1 MKVLLVKMSSLGDV
15 FHALPAVQDAY
26 QQVPNL
32 EIHWLVEEAFADIP
46 NWHPA
51 VTKVIPIAWRRW
63 RKNLSN
69 AAVRTEMKAFYK
81 DLRSTEYDIVLDAQC
96 LIKSAAV
103 TRMAK
108 GPRYGLDKHSCREPF
123 AAKAYQFPQA
133 VAKGQHAI
141 PRVRQLLSQ
150 VLNYSIP
157 ETFSYGID
165 RSRWPRPEMEGGY
178 QGDYWL
184 FLHGTTWDTKLWPE
198 TYWVELAKL
207 VVESGRKVVLPWGND
222 EEKERAGRIA
232 KDIVGVEVLPKM
244 GLNAL
249 NAYLAHAQAVIGVDT
264 GLSHVVA
271 ALEVPSVAIY
281 GATDAVLT
289 GVLGPKVEVLSSSLD
304 CAPCLNK
311 QCTHPDRNDGNPSQ
325 PPCYRSIAPQ
335 RVFDAAVS
343 KLKD

>member
-46 NWHPA
+46 SWHPA

-69 AAVRTEMKAFYK
+69 ATVRSEMKAFYR

-108 GPRYGLDKHSCREPF
+108 GPRYGLDKHSCREPL
-123 AAKAYQFPQA
+123 AAMAYQFPQA

-141 PRVRQLLSQ
+141 PRVRQLLAQ
-150 VLNYSIP
+150 VFNYSIP
-157 ETFSYGID
+157 DTFSYGID
-165 RSRWPRPEMEGGY
+165 RSRWPRPEMVDGY
-178 QGDYWL
+178 KGDYWL

-198 TYWVELAKL
+198 NYWVELAKL
-207 VVESGRKVVLPWGND
+207 VVASGRKVVLPWGND
-222 EEKERAGRIA
+222 EEKQRAERIA
-232 KDIVGVEVLPKM
+232 NDIEGVEVLPKM

-289 GVLGPKVEVLSSSLD
+289 GVLGPKVEVLSSSFS

-311 QCTHPDRNDGNPSQ
+311 QCTHPDRNDGQPAQ
-325 PPCYRSIAPQ
+325 PPCYRTISAQ
-335 RVFDAAVS
+335 RVFDAALS
-343 KLKD
+343 KI

>member
-69 AAVRTEMKAFYK
+69 SAVRSEMKAFYQ

-108 GPRYGLDKHSCREPF
+108 GPRYGLDKSSCREPL
-123 AAKAYQFPQA
+123 AAMAYQYPQA

-150 VLNYSIP
+150 VLGYKVP
-157 ETFSYGID
+157 DAFSYGID
-165 RSRWPRPEMEGGY
+165 KSRWQRPEI
-178 QGDYWL
+178 QGEYWL
-184 FLHGTTWDTKLWPE
+184 FLHGTTWETKLWPE
-198 TYWVELAKL
+198 VYWNELADL
-207 VVESGRKVVLPWGND
+207 VVQSGCKVVLPWGND
-222 EEKERAGRIA
+222 EEKSRAERIA
-232 KDIVGVEVLPKM
+232 SKVEGVEVLPKM

-264 GLSHVVA
+264 GLSHVVT
-271 ALEVPSVAIY
+271 ALEVPSVGIY

-289 GVLGPKVEVLSSSLD
+289 GVLGPKVEVLSSELS

-311 QCTHPDRNDGNPSQ
+311 QCNHPDKNDGNPAQ
-325 PPCYRSIAPQ
+325 PPCYRSISAQ
-335 RVFDAAVS
+335 RVFAAALA
-343 KLKD
+343 KIRAT